1 MSQQGSYSCPS
12 EQFSSPP
19 RCRSLGPRPSFDQSP
34 DSPPFHTIC
43 SSPDTSDSSIVEKL
57 TSERY
62 NDYTRTHRPFSSP
75 IRSEPRTRR
84 QAERRQQALEEK
96 ALKMRGGRD
105 QMHLD
110 VMKLQ
115 KESEQRALAE
125 QAAEHSL
132 NPDAAAELELQERAV
147 YRRPSTNHDGDDDDE
162 DEDEL
167 IHLLAE
173 REYCEQ
179 LLQLEQQQIE
189 DMLARFS
196 IT

>member
-1 MSQQGSYSCPS
+1 MQ
-12 EQFSSPP
+12 
-19 RCRSLGPRPSFDQSP
+19 
-34 DSPPFHTIC
+34 
-43 SSPDTSDSSIVEKL
+43 
-57 TSERY
+57 
-62 NDYTRTHRPFSSP
+62 
-75 IRSEPRTRR
+75 
-84 QAERRQQALEEK
+84 
-96 ALKMRGGRD
+96 
-105 QMHLD
+105 LD

-132 NPDAAAELELQERAV
+132 NPDAAAELELQERAI
-147 YRRPSTNHDGDDDDE
+147 YRRPSANNDGDDDDE